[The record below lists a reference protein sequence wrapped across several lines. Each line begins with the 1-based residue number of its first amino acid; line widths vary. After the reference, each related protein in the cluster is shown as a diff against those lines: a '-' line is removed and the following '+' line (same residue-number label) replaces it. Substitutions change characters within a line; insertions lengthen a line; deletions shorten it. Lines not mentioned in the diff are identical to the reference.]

1 MLSKQLSVF
10 VENQPG
16 RLSAIINLLAEH
28 HVNLSALSLADTS
41 KFGVLRLIAD
51 KPDTASAALREAGII
66 SKSTDVL
73 TVAIDDTPG
82 SLTKVL
88 DLLAGQNISVE
99 YMYAF
104 SAKQENKA
112 LMVFKVDA
120 LEAAEALLRENGFSA
135 PEGSI

>member
-16 RLSAIINLLAEH
+16 RLSAVINLLAEH

-88 DLLAGQNISVE
+88 DLLAGQDISVE

-135 PEGSI
+135 PEGCI

>member
-1 MLSKQLSVF
+1 MLVKQLSVF
-10 VENQPG
+10 VENRPG

-41 KFGVLRLIAD
+41 QFGVLRLIAD
-51 KPDTASAALREAGII
+51 KPEEAIAALREAGII

-73 TVAIDDTPG
+73 AVAIDDTPG
-82 SLTKVL
+82 SLTKIL
-88 DLLAGQNISVE
+88 DLLNGQNISVE
-99 YMYAF
+99 YMYAV

-120 LEAAEALLRENGFSA
+120 LEAAEELLRENGFSA

>member
-1 MLSKQLSVF
+1 MLVKQLSVF
-10 VENQPG
+10 VENKPG

-41 KFGVLRLIAD
+41 SFGVLRLIAD
-51 KPDTASAALREAGII
+51 KPEAAIEALREEGIVA
-66 SKSTDVL
+66 KSTDVL

-82 SLTKVL
+82 SLTHVL
-88 DLLAGQNISVE
+88 DLLADEGVSIE

-104 SAKQENKA
+104 SGKQENKA

-120 LEAAEALLRENGFSA
+120 LDKAEALLRAGGFSA
-135 PEGSI
+135 PQIG

>member
-135 PEGSI
+135 PEGCI

>member
-1 MLSKQLSVF
+1 MLVKQLSVF
-10 VENQPG
+10 VENRPG

-41 KFGVLRLIAD
+41 QFGVLRLIAD
-51 KPDTASAALREAGII
+51 KPEEAIAALREEGII

-73 TVAIDDTPG
+73 AVAIDDTPG
-82 SLTKVL
+82 SLTKIL
-88 DLLAGQNISVE
+88 DLLNGQNISVE

-104 SAKQENKA
+104 SAKQKNKA

-120 LEAAEALLRENGFSA
+120 LEAAEELLRENGFSA

>member
-16 RLSAIINLLAEH
+16 RLSAVINLLAEH

-51 KPDTASAALREAGII
+51 KPDAASAALREAGII

-88 DLLAGQNISVE
+88 DLLAGQDISVE

-135 PEGSI
+135 PEGCI

>member
-1 MLSKQLSVF
+1 MLVKQLSVF
-10 VENQPG
+10 VENRPG

-41 KFGVLRLIAD
+41 QFGVLRLIAD
-51 KPDTASAALREAGII
+51 KPEEAIAALREEGII

-73 TVAIDDTPG
+73 AVAIDDTPG
-82 SLTKVL
+82 SLTKIL
-88 DLLAGQNISVE
+88 DLLNGQNISVE

-104 SAKQENKA
+104 SARQENKA

-120 LEAAEALLRENGFSA
+120 LEAAEELLRENGFSA

>member
-1 MLSKQLSVF
+1 MLLKQLSVF

-16 RLSAIINLLAEH
+16 RLSAIINRLAEN

-41 KFGVLRLIAD
+41 GFGVLRLIAD
-51 KPDTASAALREAGII
+51 KPEIAQEALREEGVI
-66 SKSTDVL
+66 SQSTDVL
-73 TVAIDDTPG
+73 AVAIDDTPG
-82 SLTKVL
+82 SLTCVL
-88 DLLAGQNISVE
+88 DLLSENGISVE

-120 LEAAEALLRENGFSA
+120 LQKAEELLRAKGFTA
-135 PEGSI
+135 PEIG

>member
-120 LEAAEALLRENGFSA
+120 LEAAEVLLRENGFSA

>member
-1 MLSKQLSVF
+1 MLVKQLSVF
-10 VENQPG
+10 VENKPG

-28 HVNLSALSLADTS
+28 HVNLSALSLADTTG
-41 KFGVLRLIAD
+41 FGVLRLIAD
-51 KPDTASAALREAGII
+51 KTEVAQEALREAGIV

-73 TVAIDDTPG
+73 AVAIDDTPG
-82 SLTKVL
+82 SLTHVL
-88 DLLAGQNISVE
+88 DLLTAENVSVE

-120 LEAAEALLRENGFSA
+120 LQKAEELLRAKGFSA
-135 PEGSI
+135 PEIG

>member
-1 MLSKQLSVF
+1 MLVKQLSVF
-10 VENQPG
+10 VENKPG

-28 HVNLSALSLADTS
+28 NVNLSALSLADTS
-41 KFGVLRLIAD
+41 DFGVLRLIAD
-51 KPDTASAALREAGII
+51 KPDVAKAALREAGVV
-66 SKSTDVL
+66 SKSSQVL
-73 TVAIDDTPG
+73 AVAIDDTPG

-88 DLLAGQNISVE
+88 DLLNNMNISVE

-120 LEAAEALLRENGFSA
+120 LEEAEEILRSNGFSA
-135 PEGSI
+135 PAV

>member
-1 MLSKQLSVF
+1 MLVKQLSVF
-10 VENQPG
+10 VENRPG

-41 KFGVLRLIAD
+41 QFGVLRLIAD
-51 KPDTASAALREAGII
+51 KPEEAIAALREAGII

-73 TVAIDDTPG
+73 AVAIDDTPG
-82 SLTKVL
+82 SLTKIL
-88 DLLAGQNISVE
+88 DLLNGQNISVE

-120 LEAAEALLRENGFSA
+120 LEEAEALLREKGFAA
-135 PEGSI
+135 PETK

>member
-1 MLSKQLSVF
+1 MLLKQLSVF

-16 RLSAIINLLAEH
+16 RLSAIINRLAEN

-41 KFGVLRLIAD
+41 GFGVLRLIAD
-51 KPDTASAALREAGII
+51 KPEIAQEALREEGVI

-73 TVAIDDTPG
+73 AVAIDDTPG
-82 SLTKVL
+82 SLTCVL
-88 DLLAGQNISVE
+88 DLLSENEISVE

-120 LEAAEALLRENGFSA
+120 LQKAEELLRAKGFTA
-135 PEGSI
+135 PEIG

>member
-1 MLSKQLSVF
+1 MLVKQLSVF
-10 VENQPG
+10 VENRPG

-41 KFGVLRLIAD
+41 QFGVLRLIAD
-51 KPDTASAALREAGII
+51 KPEEAIAALREEGII

-73 TVAIDDTPG
+73 AVAIDDTPG
-82 SLTKVL
+82 SLTKIL
-88 DLLAGQNISVE
+88 DLLNGQNISVE

-120 LEAAEALLRENGFSA
+120 LEAAEELLRENGFSA

>member
-1 MLSKQLSVF
+1 MLVKQLSVF
-10 VENQPG
+10 VENKPG

-41 KFGVLRLIAD
+41 SFGVLRLIAD
-51 KPDTASAALREAGII
+51 KPEAAIEALRAEGIVA
-66 SKSTDVL
+66 KSTEVL
-73 TVAIDDTPG
+73 AVAIDDTPG
-82 SLTKVL
+82 SLTHVL
-88 DLLAGQNISVE
+88 DLLAEKNISVE

-120 LEAAEALLRENGFSA
+120 LEEAEALLREKGFAA
-135 PEGSI
+135 PETK

>member
-1 MLSKQLSVF
+1 MLLKQLSVF

-16 RLSAIINLLAEH
+16 RLSAIINRLAEN

-41 KFGVLRLIAD
+41 GFGVLRLIAD
-51 KPDTASAALREAGII
+51 KPEVAKEALRGEGVI

-73 TVAIDDTPG
+73 AVAIDDTPG
-82 SLTKVL
+82 SLTCVL
-88 DLLAGQNISVE
+88 DLLSENGISVE

-112 LMVFKVDA
+112 LMVFKVDE
-120 LEAAEALLRENGFSA
+120 LQKAEELLRAKGFSA
-135 PEGSI
+135 PQIG

>member
-1 MLSKQLSVF
+1 MLVKQLSVF
-10 VENQPG
+10 VENQSG

-41 KFGVLRLIAD
+41 SFGVLRLIAD
-51 KPDTASAALREAGII
+51 KPEAAIEALREEGIVA
-66 SKSTDVL
+66 KSTQVL
-73 TVAIDDTPG
+73 AVAIDDTPG
-82 SLTKVL
+82 SLTHVL
-88 DLLAGQNISVE
+88 DLLASKGISIE

-120 LEAAEALLRENGFSA
+120 LEEAEALLRANGFSA
-135 PEGSI
+135 PQIG